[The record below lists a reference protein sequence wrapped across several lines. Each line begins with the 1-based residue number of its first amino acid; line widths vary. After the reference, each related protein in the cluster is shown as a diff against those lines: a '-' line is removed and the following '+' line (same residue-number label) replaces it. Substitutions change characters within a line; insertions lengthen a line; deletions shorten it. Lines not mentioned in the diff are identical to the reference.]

1 MLFCRTFEYGYS
13 LLWGSLAQIWL
24 RHRAQCS
31 VWISAQNA
39 LHPSRLKDAPRKG
52 FVSVQFLRAKP
63 LVVFLR
69 AKTGLFCVTVF
80 YEISRYLLRSK
91 KMCDERLLRCLKLL
105 PSGAKRHL
113 SKSCRYRN
121 RKNTFCDYC
130 CTLFYGVKPLY
141 LAFLDVP
148 WWAFLVYKFLDNRGK
163 TKVNKPKIT

>member
-1 MLFCRTFEYGYS
+1 M
-13 LLWGSLAQIWL
+13 
-24 RHRAQCS
+24 
-31 VWISAQNA
+31 
-39 LHPSRLKDAPRKG
+39 
-52 FVSVQFLRAKP
+52 
-63 LVVFLR
+63 VVFLR

-80 YEISRYLLRSK
+80 FEISRYLLCSE

-148 WWAFLVYKFLDNRGK
+148 WWVFSAYKFSDNRG
-163 TKVNKPKIT
+163 VNKSKSTENYIEWLTTIELTAKQVFKSVIALQASATFLRSFLGYRTHDFARG